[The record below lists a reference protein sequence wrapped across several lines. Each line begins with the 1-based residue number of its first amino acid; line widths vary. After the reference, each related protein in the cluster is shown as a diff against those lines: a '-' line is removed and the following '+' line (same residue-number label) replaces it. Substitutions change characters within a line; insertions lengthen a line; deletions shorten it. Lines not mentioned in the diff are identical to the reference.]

1 MSRFRWQGRIVIDPE
16 IHHGDPCIK
25 GTRIPVSIIMGSL
38 ADGMTFEEIHHSYS
52 QLTKE
57 DIQAVLAYA
66 ADLMQQEVLIPLAV

>member
-1 MSRFRWQGRIVIDPE
+1 MSRFRWQDHIVIDAE

-38 ADGMTFEEIHHSYS
+38 ADGMTFDEIYHYYP
-52 QLTKE
+52 QLMKE

-66 ADLMQQEVLIPLAV
+66 AELMQQEVLIPLAV